1 MRYGT
6 ALRNVIPSLV
16 YTFFLGFGSLSAL
29 AQRPVARITAAINN
43 AERTQIA
50 GSRSPRALAADDAGA
65 VPAGT
70 KLQGMTL
77 VFSRTA
83 AQEADLQALLAAQ
96 QDPASP
102 LYHQWLT
109 PDQFAAR
116 FGVSDTDIAKT
127 EAWLQQQ
134 GFTVDRVS
142 RSKDR
147 IVFSGEA
154 RQVASAFSSPLHYY
168 KSNGETHFAPS
179 EEISVPTALS
189 GLVKDVTDLSNF
201 RPRPHMRQSRSAQP
215 VASPNFTSS
224 QGQGAHFLTP
234 GDVTTIY
241 DVKAAYN
248 AGYTGTGQSIAVMGQ
263 SAIVLSDI
271 EKFQTA
277 AGLPIKDPTLTLV
290 PNTGTSAIVTGDES
304 ESDLDLEYSGGIAK
318 GATIYFV
325 YTGNNSNSNGVF
337 DSITYAVDTQLAPV
351 ISVSYGLC
359 ETELSASSYSSLN
372 GTLAQAAAQG
382 QTVVTS
388 SGDDGSTSCNDAT
401 TLTATQR
408 QALAVSF
415 PASSQYVTALGGT
428 EFTDAAVATTNTTYW
443 QTASGS
449 DVISSALSYMPEVVW
464 NDDSASGLSAGGGG
478 VSSLSPRPT
487 WQTGVTGIPSG
498 NFRLVPDISL
508 SSSPQNAGYLYCSS
522 DSTLTANNTPIN
534 GSCSNGFRDANNV
547 YLTVAGGTSFAA
559 PIFAGMLA
567 IINQKQNSTGQGN
580 INSALYT
587 LASNTANY
595 ASAFHDITSGT
606 NACTAGAT
614 LCSTAGASAY
624 AATTGY
630 DQATGLG
637 SVDLFNLLNLWPA
650 STTSPTAPTLASS
663 ITTVSAASNTV
674 TSGTNDVIT
683 ITVASGSSTVTS
695 VPAGTLTIT
704 VDGATQTSTL
714 ALSSTGTA
722 TYTFSSTTSGAHVI
736 KAVYSGSSVYAASS
750 AAATVTVGTAGSGTG
765 TFALAA
771 TAISVT
777 AGGSGNSTVTVTP
790 ARGYTGTVTFNVTS
804 SATLSNACYTLN
816 DAPVTGTTAVTS
828 SLTVFTSSTACAT
841 SASVR
846 GSGMRK
852 FASTGVSRLKN
863 QNVPASPSKGT
874 DVAIAGM
881 LCLGF
886 LGWRSRR
893 LRLYVALCLVTAV
906 GLGLSG
912 CGSSSSNTPA
922 TATTTNAAK
931 GSYTLTIT
939 GTDTA
944 TGTITATTSATLT
957 IN

>member
-6 ALRNVIPSLV
+6 ALRNVIPSLL

-29 AQRPVARITAAINN
+29 AQRPVARITAEINN
-43 AERTQIA
+43 GERTPIA
-50 GSRSPRALAADDAGA
+50 GSRSPQALKTDDAGA

-96 QDPASP
+96 QDPTSA

-116 FGVSDTDIAKT
+116 FGISDTDIAKT

-147 IVFSGEA
+147 VVFSGEA
-154 RQVASAFSSPLHYY
+154 QQVASAFSSPLRYY

-201 RPRPHMRQSRSAQP
+201 RPRPHMRLNRSAQP
-215 VASPNFTSS
+215 VATPNFTS
-224 QGQGAHFLTP
+224 GQTSAHFLTP
-234 GDVTTIY
+234 GDISTIY

-248 AGYTGTGQSIAVMGQ
+248 AGFTGIGQAIAVMGQ
-263 SAIVLSDI
+263 SAILLSDI
-271 EKFQTA
+271 EKFQSA

-290 PNTGTSAIVTGDES
+290 PNTGTSAIITGDQA

-325 YTGNNSNSNGVF
+325 YTGNSTNNNGVF
-337 DSITYAVDTQLAPV
+337 DSISYAVDTQLAPV

-359 ETELSASSYSSLN
+359 ETELSPSSYSSLN
-372 GTLAQAAAQG
+372 STLAQAAAQG
-382 QTVVTS
+382 QTVVVS

-401 TLTATQR
+401 TLTTTQR

-428 EFTDAAVATTNTTYW
+428 EFTDAAVAPTNTTYW
-443 QTASGS
+443 QAASGS

-464 NDDSASGLSAGGGG
+464 NDDSATNGLSAGGGG

-522 DSTLTANNTPIN
+522 DTSVNVN
-534 GSCSNGFRDANNV
+534 GSCSNGFRDVNNTT
-547 YLTVAGGTSFAA
+547 LTVAGGTSFAA

-580 INSALYT
+580 INPTLYT
-587 LASNTANY
+587 LASNAANY
-595 ASAFHDITSGT
+595 ASAFHDITAGT

-614 LCSTAGASAY
+614 LCSAAGASAY

-637 SVDLFNLLNLWPA
+637 SIDLFNLLNLWPA
-650 STTSPTAPTLASS
+650 SSTSPSAPTLASS

-674 TSGTNDVIT
+674 TSGVNDIIT

-714 ALSSTGTA
+714 ALSSAGTA

-736 KAVYSGSSVYAASS
+736 KATYSGSSVYAASS
-750 AAATVTVGTAGSGTG
+750 AAATVTVGAAGSGTG
-765 TFALAA
+765 NFTLAA
-771 TAISVT
+771 TAISVA
-777 AGGSGNSTVTVTP
+777 AGSSGNSTVTVTP
-790 ARGYTGTVTFNVTS
+790 TRGYTGTVTFNVTT
-804 SATLSNACYTLN
+804 SASISNACYTLA
-816 DAPVTGTTAVTS
+816 DAPVTGTTSVTS
-828 SLTVFTSSTACAT
+828 TLTVFTSSTACAA

-886 LGWRSRR
+886 LGWRSRK

-906 GLGLSG
+906 GFGISG

-944 TGTITATTSATLT
+944 TGTITAITSATLT

>member
-6 ALRNVIPSLV
+6 ALRNVIPSLF
-16 YTFFLGFGSLSAL
+16 YTFFLGFGSLSTL
-29 AQRPVARITAAINN
+29 AQRPVARITAEINN

-147 IVFSGEA
+147 VVFSGEA
-154 RQVASAFSSPLHYY
+154 QQVASAFSSPLRYY

-179 EEISVPTALS
+179 EEISVPKALS

-201 RPRPHMRQSRSAQP
+201 RPRPHIRQSRSAQP
-215 VASPNFTSS
+215 VASPNFTS
-224 QGQGAHFLTP
+224 GQTSGHFLTP
-234 GDVTTIY
+234 GDITTIY

-290 PNTGTSAIVTGDES
+290 PNTGTSAIVAGDES

-325 YTGNNSNSNGVF
+325 YTGNSANNNGVF
-337 DSITYAVDTQLAPV
+337 DSISYAVDTQLAPV

-359 ETELSASSYSSLN
+359 ETELNASSYSSLN
-372 GTLAQAAAQG
+372 STLAQAAAQG
-382 QTVVTS
+382 QTVIVS

-401 TLTATQR
+401 TLTTTQR

-443 QTASGS
+443 QAASGS

-498 NFRLVPDISL
+498 NFRLLPDISL
-508 SSSPQNAGYLYCSS
+508 ASSPQNAGYLYCSS
-522 DSTLTANNTPIN
+522 DSTLTANGVPLN
-534 GSCSNGFRDANNV
+534 GSCTNGFRDANNV

-580 INSALYT
+580 INPTLYN
-587 LASNTANY
+587 LASNASNY

-614 LCSTAGASAY
+614 LCSAAGASAY

-637 SVDLFNLLNLWPA
+637 SIDLFNLLTLWPA
-650 STTSPTAPTLASS
+650 STTAPTLAAS

-674 TSGTNDVIT
+674 ASGVNDIIT
-683 ITVASGSSTVTS
+683 ITVASGSSTVTA
-695 VPAGTLTIT
+695 VPSGTLTIT

-722 TYTFSSTTSGAHVI
+722 TYTFSSTTSGVHVI
-736 KAVYSGSSVYAASS
+736 KAAYSGSSVYAASS
-750 AAATVTVGTAGSGTG
+750 AAATVTVGAAGSGTG

-777 AGGSGNSTVTVTP
+777 AGSSGNSTVTVTP
-790 ARGYTGTVTFNVTS
+790 ARGYTGTVDFNVTV

-828 SLTVFTSSTACAT
+828 TLTVFTSSTACA
-841 SASVR
+841 ASSSVS

-852 FASTGVSRLKN
+852 FASTGVSRLKS
-863 QNVPASPSKGT
+863 QNVPTPPSKGT

-881 LCLGF
+881 LCLGL
-886 LGWRSRR
+886 LGWRSRK

-906 GLGLSG
+906 GLGISG

-944 TGTITATTSATLT
+944 TGTITATTSTTLT